1 MKSCIA
7 ITGAIQGTS
16 EERLYDE
23 LGLRSLSKRRWYS
36 KLTIFC
42 KIVHVLLPDY
52 LNSSIDV
59 FFSKQLSFK
68 INIIQQIK
76 IIFDVKMYTVKNKKL

>member
-36 KLTIFC
+36 KL
-42 KIVHVLLPDY
+42 
-52 LNSSIDV
+52 
-59 FFSKQLSFK
+59 LSF
-68 INIIQQIK
+68 
-76 IIFDVKMYTVKNKKL
+76 VR